1 MKVKQS
7 SSFDDTLDAI
17 MKMDEDDRE
26 MLLEI
31 VKKRQIELR
40 RNELAKT
47 ARKAEKEF
55 REGKLKPMDASELI
69 EKLKKNSKKIV
80 A

>member
-55 REGKLKPMDASELI
+55 RAGKLKAMDASELI
-69 EKLKKNSKKIV
+69 KHLKLGS
-80 A
+80 